1 MYMCVFPPPKKYIY
15 ICVVFSLQTDSSS
28 VIYMGSDDQMSL
40 DENDMV

>member
-1 MYMCVFPPPKKYIY
+1 MYMCVFQQKKNT
-15 ICVVFSLQTDSSS
+15 CVVFSLQTDSSS

>member
-1 MYMCVFPPPKKYIY
+1 MNVYVCIPTTKNT
-15 ICVVFSLQTDSSS
+15 CVVFSLQTDSSS